1 MRIDRFWIG
10 TLLATMRIVPGL
22 DDYVDDI
29 KKAVQDRARPGVEL
43 GSEGGYDID
52 VPDDIWFGLVSR
64 AIATTTVMAD
74 DSWAEMLSDV
84 RRSGLKAAQ
93 DYREAGNTA
102 PFEPGIVGAQ
112 YGKGCRAEK
121 LASANLPLDWTL
133 AKRREM
139 VLLARLFLAAA
150 EVCGIRHDAYSV
162 LLARMVEGREIKID
176 GESTRS

>member
-10 TLLATMRIVPGL
+10 TLLATMRIVPGM

-29 KKAVQDRARPGVEL
+29 KKALQDRGRTGVEQA
-43 GSEGGYDID
+43 SEGGHD
-52 VPDDIWFGLVSR
+52 VDMPDIWFGLVSR
-64 AIATTTVMAD
+64 GIATTTVMAD

-93 DYREAGNTA
+93 DYKEAGNTA
-102 PFEPGIVGAQ
+102 PFEPAIVSAQ
-112 YGKGCRAEK
+112 YGKGASAEK
-121 LASANLPLDWTL
+121 LASAKMPLDWTL

-162 LLARMVEGREIKID
+162 LLARMVEGREIKFG
-176 GESTRS
+176 GESTSS